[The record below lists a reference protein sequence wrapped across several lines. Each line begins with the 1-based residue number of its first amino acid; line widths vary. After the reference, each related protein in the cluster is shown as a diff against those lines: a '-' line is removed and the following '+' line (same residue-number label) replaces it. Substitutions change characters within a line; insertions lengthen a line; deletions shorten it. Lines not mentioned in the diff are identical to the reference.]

1 MLLCYS
7 NVTLMSVKLRN
18 KKLHDGKFKKDT
30 ELLSMM
36 EVMRNLKKDGDK
48 LSEYKAL
55 SKQYNAVKDKKYLT
69 GYSYYLDLY
78 KDGKRLPYEFLGI
91 KVFVKGPEKDDT
103 QTKNEKKRLAES
115 ITSQRALELIS
126 DNTSFT
132 PSHVKKINFFDYAD
146 AYIKSYTKKDL
157 RMIKSTRN
165 KFETFIGNTNLRVVD
180 ITPDLM
186 SKYKEYLLNDQAL
199 SGETPNN
206 YWTRFKKILRAA
218 KVKGIIKEMPTED
231 IIFSNPNKGDTLK
244 KEVLEIDEIR
254 ILSKSNCGNNEV
266 KRSFLFTCYSG
277 LGLAEIRNLKWKN
290 IKSGRLITRR
300 EKTGSKINNNL
311 SPAALRLLGEPG
323 NPDDYVFDMQ
333 NISDTAVNKNLLN
346 WVKRTDIG
354 KKITFYSGRHTFAC
368 LLLMNGANLKS
379 VADAMGHST
388 TRNTLKYLN
397 HVERLKDEATRN
409 LPDIE
414 I

>member
-1 MLLCYS
+1 MG
-7 NVTLMSVKLRN
+7 VKLRN

-30 ELLSMM
+30 ALLSMM
-36 EVMRNLKKDGDK
+36 EEMRNLKKEGNK
-48 LSEYKAL
+48 LSKYKLL
-55 SKQYNAVKDKKYLT
+55 SQKYNALKDKKYLT

-78 KDGKRLPYEFLGI
+78 KDGQRLPYEFLGI
-91 KVFVKGPEKDDT
+91 KIFVKGPDKDDT
-103 QTKNEKKRLAES
+103 QSKNEKKRLAES
-115 ITSQRALELIS
+115 IASQRSLELIS

-132 PSHVKKINFFDYAD
+132 PSHIKKINFFDYAD
-146 AYIKSYTKKDL
+146 AYIKTYTKKDVK
-157 RMIKSTRN
+157 MIRSTRK
-165 KFETFIGNTNLRVVD
+165 KFETFIGSTSLRVVD

-186 SKYKEYLLNDQAL
+186 SKYKEYLLNDEAL

-206 YWTRFKKILRAA
+206 YWTRFKKILRSA

-244 KEVLEIDEIR
+244 KEVLEIEELR
-254 ILSKSNCGNNEV
+254 ILAKAKCGNDEV
-266 KRSFLFTCYSG
+266 KRSFLFSCYTG
-277 LGLAEIRNLKWKN
+277 LGLAEIRNLKWEHIRN
-290 IKSGRLITRR
+290 GRLLTRR

-311 SPAALRLLGEPG
+311 SPAAIRLLGEPDKPK
-323 NPDDYVFDMQ
+323 NFIFNMQ
-333 NISDTAVNKNLLN
+333 NISHNAVNKNLKN
-346 WVKRTDIG
+346 WVNRTKID

-388 TRNTLKYLN
+388 TKNTLKYLN
-397 HVERLKDEATRN
+397 HVERLKDEATSN

-414 I
+414 L

>member
-30 ELLSMM
+30 VLLSMM
-36 EVMRNLKKDGDK
+36 EEMRNLKKESDK
-48 LSEYKAL
+48 ILEYKAL
-55 SKQYNAVKDKKYLT
+55 SKQYNVLKDKKYLT

-91 KVFVKGPEKDDT
+91 KIFVKGPDKDDT
-103 QTKNEKKRLAES
+103 QSKNEKKRLAES
-115 ITSQRALELIS
+115 IASQRALELIS
-126 DNTSFT
+126 DNTNFT
-132 PSHVKKINFFDYAD
+132 PRHIKKVNFFDYAD
-146 AYIKSYTKKDL
+146 TYIKSYTKKDI
-157 RMIKSTRN
+157 RMIRSTRN
-165 KFETFIGNTNLRVVD
+165 KFETFIGSTDLRVVD

-186 SKYKEYLLNDQAL
+186 SRYKEYLINDPAL

-244 KEVLEIDEIR
+244 KEIVEIDEIR
-254 ILSKSNCGNNEV
+254 ILAKTKCGNLEV
-266 KRSFLFTCYSG
+266 KRSFLFSCYSG
-277 LGLAEIRNLKWKN
+277 LGLAEIRNLKWKH
-290 IKSGRLITRR
+290 IKNDRLLTHRL
-300 EKTGSKINNNL
+300 KTGSKINNNL
-311 SPAALRLLGEPG
+311 SPAAIRLLGEPG
-323 NPDDYVFDMQ
+323 NSNDFIFDMQ
-333 NISDTAVNKNLLN
+333 NISHVAVNKNLKNWLN
-346 WVKRTDIG
+346 RTEID
-354 KKITFYSGRHTFAC
+354 KKITFYSGRHSFAC

-388 TRNTLKYLN
+388 TKNTLKYLN
-397 HVERLKDEATRN
+397 HVERLKDEATKN

-414 I
+414 L